1 MPVTSAQITVGDEP
15 TALNTA
21 SEHGLTLHLEN
32 ITGSAY
38 TADLGGSTIAA
49 GEGYGLA
56 QNEKLT
62 VHLKAGD
69 VLYAI
74 NRSLY
79 DDAEINVI
87 VT

>member
-1 MPVTSAQITVGDEP
+1 MAVTSEQVTVGDVP

-21 SEHGLTLHLEN
+21 TENGQTLHIEN
-32 ITGSAY
+32 VSGDAF
-38 TADLGGSTIAA
+38 TADLGGSAVVA

-79 DDAEINVI
+79 DDVDINVI

>member
-1 MPVTSAQITVGDEP
+1 MAVTSSQITVGDTP

-32 ITGSAY
+32 VSGSAH
-38 TADLGGSTIAA
+38 TADLGGDAVVAT
-49 GEGYGLA
+49 EGYGLA

-79 DDAEINVI
+79 DDADINVI

>member
-1 MPVTSAQITVGDEP
+1 MAVTSEQVTVGDEP

-21 SEHGLTLHLEN
+21 DEHGHVLHIEN
-32 ITGSAY
+32 VSGSAY
-38 TADLGGSTIAA
+38 TADLGGAAVAA

-79 DDAEINVI
+79 DDVDINVV